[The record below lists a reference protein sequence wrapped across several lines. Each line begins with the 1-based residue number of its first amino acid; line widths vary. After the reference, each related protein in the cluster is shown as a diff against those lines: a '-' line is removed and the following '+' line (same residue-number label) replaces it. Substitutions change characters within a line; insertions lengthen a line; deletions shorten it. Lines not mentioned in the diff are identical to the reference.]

1 MDIDTVDDLNVLLR
15 GEFSAIETYRQATQK
30 ILARHGQD
38 PRFQDLMQILQD
50 HEQAAAQLLDLI
62 ERLGGTP
69 VRDSGTWGT
78 WAHTVLGAA
87 SLLGNKAAL
96 RALKEGEE
104 AGVKDYRSAVRD
116 HWTPELT
123 ELCTEI
129 MSREEEHVRRLDR
142 LIHAA

>member
-38 PRFQDLMQILQD
+38 PRFHDLMQILQD
-50 HEQAAAQLLDLI
+50 HERAAAQLLDLI

-69 VRDSGTWGT
+69 IRDSGTWGT